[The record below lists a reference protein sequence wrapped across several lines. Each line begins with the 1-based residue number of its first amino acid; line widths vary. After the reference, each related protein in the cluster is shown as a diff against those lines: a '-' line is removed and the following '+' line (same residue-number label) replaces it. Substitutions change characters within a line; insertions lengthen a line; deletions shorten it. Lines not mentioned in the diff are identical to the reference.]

1 MNIKKKS
8 KGTPEQMLQA
18 FICSELMDHSG
29 IQPVYSSTDIDDS
42 DDVNALWE
50 ALESSYKGPEITPQ
64 VIYDKAKELF
74 PDNYI
79 EVLDELFSP
88 NNYEWYDSAS
98 ANEWYN
104 YMKETFDYEI
114 PGLPFD
120 DGSTEI
126 QAASGLND
134 ETGDFINADIGN
146 SFQIGDAVM
155 RIDDSEPG
163 EIIDEDIEADE
174 YLVSFDN
181 GEEEWIHMTDLQLVD
196 DDIIESATTIT
207 SADAAIDAD
216 YLEKLCEYVTADLD
230 DAGYE
235 AVARVE
241 GEYIVIESMYDADS
255 RYVQP
260 IDSIEPNW
268 DDLNDDAAE
277 LADAY
282 MDEYPDSEGYT
293 SFQAWYNKNYATD
306 MTQMDYFLD
315 RAEDLA
321 MYYDEDELPLEKV
334 PEIAK
339 RWAEIAKE
347 KSWSGAWNYP
357 GLWHNYSDDLNDI
370 REDLYDEL
378 ERDGYP
384 DCYFRQAAEEVLG
397 HRLS

>member
-8 KGTPEQMLQA
+8 KGTPEQMLEA
-18 FICSELMDHSG
+18 FENKINELEGNASIESSVDVLGTNNDDNIGRWAQIDLNAEDEYKYSG
-29 IQPVYSSTDIDDS
+29 NLGRSWVSVDSDAIDIWPSKEAAIENGKSSFKRNYKYGRDWDVVNIDD
-42 DDVNALWE
+42 V
-50 ALESSYKGPEITPQ
+50 
-64 VIYDKAKELF
+64 
-74 PDNYI
+74 
-79 EVLDELFSP
+79 
-88 NNYEWYDSAS
+88 
-98 ANEWYN
+98 
-104 YMKETFDYEI
+104 
-114 PGLPFD
+114 
-120 DGSTEI
+120 
-126 QAASGLND
+126 
-134 ETGDFINADIGN
+134 
-146 SFQIGDAVM
+146 
-155 RIDDSEPG
+155 
-163 EIIDEDIEADE
+163 
-174 YLVSFDN
+174 
-181 GEEEWIHMTDLQLVD
+181 VD
-196 DDIIESATTIT
+196 IT
-207 SADAAIDAD
+207 SADAAIDTD

-260 IDSIEPNW
+260 IDDIEPNW
-268 DDLNDDAAE
+268 DGLNDDAAE

-321 MYYDEDELPLEKV
+321 MYYDEDELPLEKL

-357 GLWHNYSDDLNDI
+357 GLWHNYSDELNDI

>member
-18 FICSELMDHSG
+18 SENKINELEGNASIESSVDVLGTNNDDNIGRWAQIDLNAEDEYKYSG
-29 IQPVYSSTDIDDS
+29 NLGRSWVSVDSDAIDIWPSKEAAIENGKSSFKRNYKYGRDWDVVNIDDVA
-42 DDVNALWE
+42 DI
-50 ALESSYKGPEITPQ
+50 ESATQI
-64 VIYDKAKELF
+64 
-74 PDNYI
+74 
-79 EVLDELFSP
+79 
-88 NNYEWYDSAS
+88 
-98 ANEWYN
+98 
-104 YMKETFDYEI
+104 
-114 PGLPFD
+114 
-120 DGSTEI
+120 
-126 QAASGLND
+126 D
-134 ETGDFINADIGN
+134 ETDDHINADIQD

-174 YLVSFDN
+174 YLVAFDN

-207 SADAAIDAD
+207 SADAAIDKD
-216 YLEKLCEYVTADLD
+216 YLEKLCEHVTADLD

-260 IDSIEPNW
+260 IDDIEPNW

>member
-1 MNIKKKS
+1 M
-8 KGTPEQMLQA
+8 
-18 FICSELMDHSG
+18 
-29 IQPVYSSTDIDDS
+29 
-42 DDVNALWE
+42 
-50 ALESSYKGPEITPQ
+50 
-64 VIYDKAKELF
+64 
-74 PDNYI
+74 
-79 EVLDELFSP
+79 DELFSP

>member
-8 KGTPEQMLQA
+8 KGTPEQMLEA
-18 FICSELMDHSG
+18 FENKINELEGNASIESSVDVLGTNNDDNIGRWAQIDLNAEDEYKYSG
-29 IQPVYSSTDIDDS
+29 NLGRSWVSVDSDAIDIWPSKEAAIENGKSSFKRNYKYGRDWDVVNIDD
-42 DDVNALWE
+42 V
-50 ALESSYKGPEITPQ
+50 
-64 VIYDKAKELF
+64 
-74 PDNYI
+74 
-79 EVLDELFSP
+79 
-88 NNYEWYDSAS
+88 
-98 ANEWYN
+98 
-104 YMKETFDYEI
+104 
-114 PGLPFD
+114 
-120 DGSTEI
+120 
-126 QAASGLND
+126 
-134 ETGDFINADIGN
+134 
-146 SFQIGDAVM
+146 
-155 RIDDSEPG
+155 
-163 EIIDEDIEADE
+163 
-174 YLVSFDN
+174 
-181 GEEEWIHMTDLQLVD
+181 VD
-196 DDIIESATTIT
+196 IT
-207 SADAAIDAD
+207 SADAAIDTD

-241 GEYIVIESMYDADS
+241 FEYIVIVSMYDADS
-255 RYVQP
+255 RYVHA
-260 IDSIEPNW
+260 IDDIEPNW
-268 DDLNDDAAE
+268 DGLNDDAAE

-321 MYYDEDELPLEKV
+321 MYYDEDELPLEKL

-357 GLWHNYSDDLNDI
+357 GLWHNYSDELNDI

>member
-8 KGTPEQMLQA
+8 KG
-18 FICSELMDHSG
+18 
-29 IQPVYSSTDIDDS
+29 
-42 DDVNALWE
+42 
-50 ALESSYKGPEITPQ
+50 
-64 VIYDKAKELF
+64 
-74 PDNYI
+74 
-79 EVLDELFSP
+79 
-88 NNYEWYDSAS
+88 
-98 ANEWYN
+98 
-104 YMKETFDYEI
+104 
-114 PGLPFD
+114 
-120 DGSTEI
+120 
-126 QAASGLND
+126 
-134 ETGDFINADIGN
+134 
-146 SFQIGDAVM
+146 
-155 RIDDSEPG
+155 
-163 EIIDEDIEADE
+163 
-174 YLVSFDN
+174 
-181 GEEEWIHMTDLQLVD
+181 
-196 DDIIESATTIT
+196 TTIT
-207 SADAAIDAD
+207 SADAAIDTD
-216 YLEKLCEYVTADLD
+216 YLEKLCEHVTADLD

-260 IDSIEPNW
+260 IDDIEPNW

-321 MYYDEDELPLEKV
+321 MYYDEDELPLEKL